1 MTPEELQ
8 TFQAQAHYSNQEMA
22 NLLGIGLRTY
32 IGWRTG
38 RNPIPKLMDLYM
50 AADHRLF
57 GRPPLG
63 SAEAK
68 SLPAVGDQARVVVGE
83 VENWADSIEDDG
95 IDDEAMRRMHA
106 IAKHLIERLARLQQK
121 IEDEWGSVARGRSR
135 ESDVEA

>member
-38 RNPIPKLMDLYM
+38 RNPIPKLMDLYT

-57 GRPPLG
+57 GLPPHG

-68 SLPAVGDQARVVVGE
+68 SLPAVDDQARVVVGE

-106 IAKHLIERLARLQQK
+106 IAKHLIERLARLQRW
-121 IEDEWGSVARGRSR
+121 IEDEWGSVARERPR